1 MTFAVA
7 REGHGAGV
15 HGRRLAVAA
24 VSAVPGEEIIHF
36 IVAVV
41 GVLADFTAGLQ
52 HHAGADRAGAEHLL
66 RGEER
71 IALKVAGAALEVLEA
86 LGRVGELAD
95 ECHRDQPPVS
105 FLLLFVAHGRENCN
119 RFSRGGR
126 QGSRLNIKN
135 PRTWR
140 GVIRLYGFS
149 LAAGLPAA
157 VREDQIVQVLDL
169 IGTHNVITL
178 LSFSVA
184 FSLTEK
190 MQDFKRWFSQFT

>member
-24 VSAVPGEEIIHF
+24 VGAAAGEKIVHF

-41 GVLADFTAGLQ
+41 GVLANFAAGLQ

-66 RGEER
+66 RREEG
-71 IALKVAGAALEVLEA
+71 IALEVAGAALEVLDA

-105 FLLLFVAHGRENCN
+105 FLLY
-119 RFSRGGR
+119 S
-126 QGSRLNIKN
+126 
-135 PRTWR
+135 
-140 GVIRLYGFS
+140 
-149 LAAGLPAA
+149 
-157 VREDQIVQVLDL
+157 
-169 IGTHNVITL
+169 
-178 LSFSVA
+178 
-184 FSLTEK
+184 
-190 MQDFKRWFSQFT
+190 